1 MLEKTG
7 KQPEFVDFYLPFGG
21 KLKASNKWV
30 KRAAMIPWAEVEEVY
45 GRNFAKKKGKRGIPA
60 RVAFGALLVQT
71 LESLTDRETVE
82 FVEENPYVQYFLGF
96 GEFQLEA
103 PFDASMM
110 VHFRKRFPREDWNRL
125 NEVLVER
132 ARESSSD
139 NDGEDKPKGN
149 RGKLVID
156 ATCAPGDLRHP
167 SDLSLLDEARRKT
180 EKIIDELYEQCRT
193 QLSVKPKTYR
203 RKAAKR
209 AGRVLR
215 QKKARVKKIRKEC
228 RYQLNALERNLNT
241 IGELRKL
248 CAEEA
253 LSDRRCRDLEVLTEF
268 FHQRESLI
276 REGKTQV
283 FDKIYSLAQPHVRA
297 IYRGKGGAK
306 YEFGAKLSIGVADGY
321 AFLDKLSWDPYNEC
335 HDVVGQLL
343 AYHRRFGHYPE
354 SIHADKIYHTRENRQ
369 LCSELGIRLSAVPLG
384 RPGPGHPD
392 KLRQL
397 RQDERDRN
405 VVEGKIGQCKRRF
418 GLGRIMTKLK
428 ETSESCISAIFF
440 AANLVKWEAEL
451 LLRLI
456 FKLSTIIKASC
467 RISTIALALR
477 QSA

>member
-1 MLEKTG
+1 MLNRTSD
-7 KQPEFVDFYLPFGG
+7 QPEFPDFYLPFGG
-21 KLKASNKWV
+21 KLSASNKWV
-30 KRAAMIPWAEVEEVY
+30 KRAAMVPWEEVEKVY
-45 GRNFAKKKGKRGIPA
+45 ARSFKRNGRSGLSA
-60 RVAFGALLVQT
+60 RVAFGSLIVQAM
-71 LESLTDRETVE
+71 ENLTDRETVE
-82 FVEENPYVQYFLGF
+82 MIEENPYVQYFLGF
-96 GEFQLEA
+96 GEFQTKP

-110 VHFRKRFPREDWNRL
+110 VHFRKRFPKKEWDRL
-125 NEVLVER
+125 NEALVER

-139 NDGEDKPKGN
+139 NDDDDRPKGN
-149 RGKLVID
+149 RGKLIID

-167 SDLSLLDEARRKT
+167 SDLSLLDEARRKS

-193 QLSVKPKTYR
+193 QLGVKPKTYR

-209 AGRVLR
+209 AGQVLR

-228 RYQLNALERNLNT
+228 RYQLNALERNLNS
-241 IGELRKL
+241 IDKLKKL
-248 CAEEA
+248 CPEGA
-253 LSDRRCRDLEVLTEF
+253 LSDRRRRELEILTEF

-283 FDKIYSLAQPHVRA
+283 FDKIYSLVQPHVRA
-297 IYRGKGGAK
+297 IYRGKGAAK
-306 YEFGAKLSIGVADGY
+306 YEFGAKISISVADGY

-343 AYHRRFGHYPE
+343 SYHRRFGCYPE
-354 SIHADKIYHTRENRQ
+354 SLHADKIYHTRENRQ

-384 RPGPGHPD
+384 RPGPDHPE

-440 AANLVKWEAEL
+440 AANLAKWEADL
-451 LLRLI
+451 LLRLFSQLYGI
-456 FKLSTIIKASC
+456 TKARC
-467 RISTIALALR
+467 PIANATLVLR
-477 QSA
+477 QIA